1 MRRLAY
7 HLPSQI
13 KHDLKMEG
21 ASRTVVN
28 LQSYVFQ
35 GDLVHIDAIPR
46 SNGKQI
52 SITISRI
59 SRYGR
64 DW

>member
-13 KHDLKMEG
+13 KPDLEMEA
-21 ASRTVVN
+21 ASRTVIN

-35 GDLVHIDAIPR
+35 GDAPSAPFLEAMHNKIPSPSQEPVAMSFTR
-46 SNGKQI
+46 P
-52 SITISRI
+52 
-59 SRYGR
+59 
-64 DW
+64 